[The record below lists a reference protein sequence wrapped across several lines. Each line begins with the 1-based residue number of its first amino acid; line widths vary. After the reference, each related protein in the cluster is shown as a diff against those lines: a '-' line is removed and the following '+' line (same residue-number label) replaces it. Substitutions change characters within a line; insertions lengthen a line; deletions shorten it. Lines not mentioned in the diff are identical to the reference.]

1 MKDGAEIEAKYRLR
15 PGDRERLVEM
25 LGIPTRR
32 LDQID
37 RYFEVPGR
45 VLRLRNENGA
55 WLLTRKD
62 PTTIDAQGYKS
73 RHEVELGLPAGME
86 SVLEDL
92 IQWLG
97 HGFRLEVRKER
108 LEFERTDHILCLD
121 RIASLERPDFLE
133 LESKGADSTKMAAI
147 ARSLGLGPEQM
158 ERRSY
163 ATMVAKATGVDLSR
177 KTPPKDARGGRVRQG
192 RRRPPKDKA

>member
-1 MKDGAEIEAKYRLR
+1 MKDGAEIEAKYRLK

-32 LDQID
+32 LDQVD

-45 VLRLRNENGA
+45 VLRLRRENGA

-73 RHEVELGLPAGME
+73 RHEIELALPAGME
-86 SVLEDL
+86 QVLEDL

-108 LEFERTDHILCLD
+108 LEFERSDHILCLD

-158 ERRSY
+158 ERKSY

-177 KTPPKDARGGRVRQG
+177 KGTPPARPGRLRQG
-192 RRRPPKDKA
+192 RRRAPKDKA